1 MRRER
6 ARCNVCFAGKP
17 LHRLRFVEAAIVT
30 ALLMMS
36 IGPVAVAN
44 AQAAP
49 APAGQSSATP
59 ASATDI
65 VGIWQGTVHIPQEAA
80 IHSPGRVTVYP
91 STAQTVNRPTGNNHL
106 INTCGAAEVITDELA
121 TFPNWRQ
128 STRNQSFEH
137 QISPQGRVIVRYA

>member
-1 MRRER
+1 MRSER
-6 ARCNVCFAGKP
+6 ARCSVCFAGKP
-17 LHRLRFVEAAIVT
+17 LHELRFVEAAIVT

-80 IHSPGRVTVYP
+80 IHSPGR
-91 STAQTVNRPTGNNHL
+91 S
-106 INTCGAAEVITDELA
+106 
-121 TFPNWRQ
+121 
-128 STRNQSFEH
+128 S
-137 QISPQGRVIVRYA
+137 SPGEFHPEALTGRVESRRAHGRCRW

>member
-1 MRRER
+1 MRSER
-6 ARCNVCFAGKP
+6 ARCSVYFAGKP
-17 LHRLRFVEAAIVT
+17 LHELRFVEAAIVT

-36 IGPVAVAN
+36 IGPVAVAVAN

-80 IHSPGRVTVYP
+80 IHSPGRVTAYP
-91 STAQTVNRPTGNNHL
+91 STAQP
-106 INTCGAAEVITDELA
+106 EIT
-121 TFPNWRQ
+121 T
-128 STRNQSFEH
+128 
-137 QISPQGRVIVRYA
+137 

>member
-1 MRRER
+1 MRSER
-6 ARCNVCFAGKP
+6 ARCSVCFAGKP
-17 LHRLRFVEAAIVT
+17 LHELRFVEAAIVT

-80 IHSPGRVTVYP
+80 IHSPGRVTAYP
-91 STAQTVNRPTGNNHL
+91 STAQPSTAQPST
-106 INTCGAAEVITDELA
+106 AQPSMSLA
-121 TFPNWRQ
+121 SEN
-128 STRNQSFEH
+128 
-137 QISPQGRVIVRYA
+137 VRF